1 MPGSLYRESSTIM
14 KATLARQMG
23 CQPADYESHEVTA
36 VERPADSREPHLV
49 LVTTCG
55 TGSVVSVRD
64 PRLGDW
70 ARANAPKPGRNQQIF
85 LPKFLEGMAS
95 EARRLGHADAR
106 SHSSSGGMVLAEER
120 PPRELPEGFRIR
132 ELTGA
137 EVEALRS
144 TLQFDNALGEPDE
157 TRRIAAH
164 RIAFAAVD
172 PHGTVVAVTGIW
184 DQYPGI
190 DELGLDV
197 LREHRGAGLAA
208 ALTIHAIR
216 WIRSEGRWPIYTH
229 GFTNVRSMNNG
240 LACGFRPL
248 WFLSAVF
255 VPEDMH

>member
-1 MPGSLYRESSTIM
+1 MPGTLFRESSAIM
-14 KATLARQMG
+14 KATLAREMG
-23 CQPADYESHEVTA
+23 CQATDYESHEVTV
-36 VERPADSREPHLV
+36 VERPGDSREPHLV

-64 PRLGDW
+64 SRLGDW
-70 ARANAPKPGRNQQIF
+70 ARANAPEPRRNQRIF
-85 LPKFLEGMAS
+85 VPKFLEGMAS
-95 EARRLGHADAR
+95 EARRLGYQDAR
-106 SHSSSGGMVLAEER
+106 SHSASGGMVLAEEH
-120 PPRELPEGFRIR
+120 PPRELPRGFRIR
-132 ELTGA
+132 ELAGS

-157 TRRIAAH
+157 VGRIAAH
-164 RIAFAAVD
+164 RIAFAVVD
-172 PHGTVVAVTGIW
+172 GDDRVIAVTGIW

-190 DELGLDV
+190 DEVGLDV
-197 LREHRGAGLAA
+197 SRENRGTGLAA

-240 LACGFRPL
+240 LACGFRPC